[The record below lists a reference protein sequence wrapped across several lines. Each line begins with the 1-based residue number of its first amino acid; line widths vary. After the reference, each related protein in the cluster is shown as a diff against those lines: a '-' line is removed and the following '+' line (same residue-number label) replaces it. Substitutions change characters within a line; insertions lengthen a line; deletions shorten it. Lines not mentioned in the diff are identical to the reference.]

1 MPLPRL
7 LLTGFGPFPGAP
19 RNPTAE
25 VVRRLATTP
34 AARRLGVEIV
44 PHVFATTWA
53 SLDRLP
59 DLVAEVR
66 PDLVL
71 HLGLKRRARAI
82 AVETFARNRVLRAAV
97 DAAGVAPISTV
108 LEADGPPRRAV
119 NLPVRRMAARIAAL
133 GLPVEI
139 SEDAG
144 RYLCNGLLWH
154 SLALGSRPSG
164 FLHLPWTRDL
174 VGGWMGRFTLGDLVA
189 ATEAAIRVSVEYAP
203 FARSRR
209 SDEKIPPESPSRG
222 VDGASYA

>member
-25 VVRRLATTP
+25 VVGRLAAIP
-34 AARRLGVEIV
+34 ARRLGVEIV

-59 DLVAEVR
+59 DLLAEAR

-71 HLGLKRRARAI
+71 HLGLKRRARVI
-82 AVETFARNRVLRAAV
+82 AVEAFGRNRVLRAAV
-97 DAAGVAPISTV
+97 DAAGVAPVSTV
-108 LEADGPPRRAV
+108 FEADGPPRRAV
-119 NLPVRRMAARIAAL
+119 NLPVRQMAARIAAL

-144 RYLCNGLLWH
+144 RYLCNGLLWR
-154 SLALGSRPSG
+154 SLALGARPTG
-164 FLHLPWTRDL
+164 FLHLPPTRDL
-174 VGGWMGRFTLGDLVA
+174 VGARSGRFTLPELAA
-189 ATEAAIRVSVEYAP
+189 ATEAAIGA
-203 FARSRR
+203 FA
-209 SDEKIPPESPSRG
+209 G
-222 VDGASYA
+222 VARET